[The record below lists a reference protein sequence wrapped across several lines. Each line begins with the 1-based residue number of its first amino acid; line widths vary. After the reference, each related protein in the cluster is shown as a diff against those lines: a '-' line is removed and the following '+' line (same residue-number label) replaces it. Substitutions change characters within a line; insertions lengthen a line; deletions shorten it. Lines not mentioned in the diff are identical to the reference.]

1 MSDLVF
7 RVVLPAYLAIG
18 LAALALMRRAVSRR
32 TEREP
37 VRVRLFGGGET
48 TAGFAESVLVLSVL
62 TMGLD
67 VLGRAVWP
75 RASEELLTV
84 PLLREATSVR
94 WSGLAVMSLGLA
106 LYFMGLVRLGLS
118 WRIGIDRERPGAL
131 VTSGLFARIRHPLY
145 GGILLA
151 TLGMALVTPDVV
163 SFAAMA
169 AAWTAVPIQA
179 RLEEEFLASLYP
191 EYAQYRA
198 RTGRFVPRW
207 SGPASAADER

>member
-1 MSDLVF
+1 MSELVF
-7 RVVLPAYLAIG
+7 RVVLPAYLATG
-18 LAALALMRRAVSRR
+18 LVALGLVRRAVSRR

-37 VRVRLFGGGET
+37 VRVRLFSRGDT
-48 TAGFAESVLVLSVL
+48 TAGFAESVLVISVL
-62 TMGLD
+62 SMGLD
-67 VLGRAVWP
+67 VLGRALWP
-75 RASEELLTV
+75 RVSEDWLTV
-84 PLLREATSVR
+84 PLLREASLVR

-106 LYFMGLVRLGLS
+106 LYFAGLLRLGAS
-118 WRIGIDRERPGAL
+118 WRIGIDREQPGAL

-151 TLGMALVTPDVV
+151 TLGMAVLAADVV

-198 RTGRFVPRW
+198 RTGRFVPRR
-207 SGPASAADER
+207 SGLASNRG

>member
-1 MSDLVF
+1 MSELVF
-7 RVVLPAYLAIG
+7 RVVLPAYLALG
-18 LAALALMRRAVSRR
+18 LLALALMRRAVSRR
-32 TEREP
+32 TDREP
-37 VRVRLFGGGET
+37 IRVRLFSRGDT
-48 TAGFAESVLVLSVL
+48 TAGFAESVLVMAVL
-62 TMGLD
+62 TMGLE

-75 RASEELLTV
+75 RGSEDWLTV
-84 PLLREATSVR
+84 PLLREATLLR
-94 WSGLAVMSLGLA
+94 WSGLGVMSLGLA
-106 LYFMGLVRLGLS
+106 LYFMGLLRLGAS

-151 TLGMALVTPDVV
+151 TLGMAMLAPDVV

-191 EYAQYRA
+191 EYAQYRE
-198 RTGRFVPRW
+198 RTGRFVPKW
-207 SGPASAADER
+207 SGPASNRG